1 LRSRGDNSKKLI
13 RPEYEEIINEGK
25 PDEYTVDL
33 PFSAVQAGFTRGGT
47 APPRQSKFT
56 LKSGP
61 IGEVED
67 ETEAAAFDLFFPDEF
82 VDHILTNATAI
93 REEKDMTLQA
103 TKGNLM
109 KYVIYL
115 MGSGFAQYA
124 QERLPFRKRKHNGLF
139 RNDFLTSLFTYK
151 QLLEAKKMFRGNRDV
166 MTEIFNEMTPSRW
179 VPKQ

>member
-1 LRSRGDNSKKLI
+1 MT
-13 RPEYEEIINEGK
+13 RPEYEQIINEDT

-33 PFSAVQAGFTRGGT
+33 PFSAFQAGFSRGGT
-47 APPRQSKFT
+47 SPPRQSKFT

-67 ETEAAAFDLFFPDEF
+67 ETEAAAFDFFLTDEF
-82 VDHILTNATAI
+82 VDHILTNATEI
-93 REEKDMTLQA
+93 REEKELTLQA
-103 TKGNLM
+103 TRDNFM

-139 RNDFLTSLFTYK
+139 RNDFLTSLFTYT

-166 MTEIFNEMTPSRW
+166 MTEIFNEMTPTRW